1 MRPGISIILSPAD
14 RRRLEALVGDRNV
27 AQKHVWRARIVLH
40 SADGIGTNGIMRR
53 TGKSKTCV
61 WRWQER
67 FAQEGYDGL
76 LRDKT
81 RPSRIPPLGPEVAE
95 RVVALTLS
103 DPPAEAT
110 HWVAAMM
117 AKATGISVSSVQ
129 RIWRAHGLRPHR
141 VRQFKLSN
149 DPDFVAILRD
159 VVGLY
164 VDPPAHAIVLSV
176 DEKSQIQA
184 LDRTQPGLPMKKGR
198 LGTMTHDYKRHGTTC
213 PSHLFHL
220 SQKPWNFASPPDTL
234 SGMHKIIEIFA
245 DRAAL
250 HTEILALRQ
259 QVAVLKRKRPRPS
272 LRKAD
277 RVFWVI
283 LACLWPGWRHA
294 LVIVRPE
301 TVIGWHRKGFRLF
314 WTWKSRRG
322 KPGRPPVSREI
333 RYLVRR
339 MSRVNTRWGA
349 PRIHG
354 ELLKLG
360 FSISQAAVSKYM
372 VRYPSPPS
380 QSWRTFLTNH
390 ADCLASI
397 EFFVVPTATFH
408 LLFGFIVLH
417 HERRQIVHF
426 GVTANPTMAWVAQQI
441 REAFPWGTAPRYL
454 IRDRDGAYGQ
464 SFRPTVTA
472 MGVEEVVAAPRSPWQ
487 NPYVERLIGSVRRE
501 CLDHSI
507 ILNER
512 HLRRILGSYLDYY
525 HGSRTHL
532 SLGKD
537 TPDGRPVQPAGSG
550 TVVSLPKVGGLHHRY
565 ERLAA

>member
-1 MRPGISIILSPAD
+1 
-14 RRRLEALVGDRNV
+14 
-27 AQKHVWRARIVLH
+27 
-40 SADGIGTNGIMRR
+40 
-53 TGKSKTCV
+53 
-61 WRWQER
+61 
-67 FAQEGYDGL
+67 
-76 LRDKT
+76 
-81 RPSRIPPLGPEVAE
+81 
-95 RVVALTLS
+95 
-103 DPPAEAT
+103 
-110 HWVAAMM
+110 
-117 AKATGISVSSVQ
+117 
-129 RIWRAHGLRPHR
+129 
-141 VRQFKLSN
+141 
-149 DPDFVAILRD
+149 
-159 VVGLY
+159 
-164 VDPPAHAIVLSV
+164 
-176 DEKSQIQA
+176 
-184 LDRTQPGLPMKKGR
+184 
-198 LGTMTHDYKRHGTTC
+198 
-213 PSHLFHL
+213 
-220 SQKPWNFASPPDTL
+220 
-234 SGMHKIIEIFA
+234 MHKIIEIFA

-283 LACLWPGWRHA
+283 LSCLWPGWRHA
-294 LVIVRPE
+294 LAIVRPE

-333 RYLVRR
+333 RHLVRR
-339 MSRVNTRWGA
+339 MSRENTRWGA

-397 EFFVVPTATFH
+397 DFFVVPTATFH

-464 SFRPTVTA
+464 SFRSTVTA
-472 MGVEEVVAAPRSPWQ
+472 MGVEEVVTAP
-487 NPYVERLIGSVRRE
+487 VAKSV
-501 CLDHSI
+501 C
-507 ILNER
+507 
-512 HLRRILGSYLDYY
+512 G
-525 HGSRTHL
+525 
-532 SLGKD
+532 
-537 TPDGRPVQPAGSG
+537 TPDRQREARMPGPFDHPQRAAFAAHSWLIPRLLSRFKDPLVARQGHTGWTTRSAGRVRNGRFLAQGRRSASSLRTPRGLTTPARFRSIPLCGNADAAG
-550 TVVSLPKVGGLHHRY
+550 IRMPLHR
-565 ERLAA
+565 

>member
-1 MRPGISIILSPAD
+1 MEQVTIIGIDISKRSFQLHGATAEGKPVFGKKLSREKFPVFLSEAPPCLVVMEACGGAHYWGRQII
-14 RRRLEALVGDRNV
+14 ALG
-27 AQKHVWRARIVLH
+27 H
-40 SADGIGTNGIMRR
+40 
-53 TGKSKTCV
+53 TCK
-61 WRWQER
+61 
-67 FAQEGYDGL
+67 L
-76 LRDKT
+76 
-81 RPSRIPPLGPEVAE
+81 IPPIYVKPFL
-95 RVVALTLS
+95 
-103 DPPAEAT
+103 
-110 HWVAAMM
+110 
-117 AKATGISVSSVQ
+117 K
-129 RIWRAHGLRPHR
+129 
-141 VRQFKLSN
+141 RQKNDSN
-149 DPDFVAILRD
+149 DA
-159 VVGLY
+159 
-164 VDPPAHAIVLSV
+164 AAIV
-176 DEKSQIQA
+176 EAAQ
-184 LDRTQPGLPMKKGR
+184 R
-198 LGTMTHDYKRHGTTC
+198 C
-213 PSHLFHL
+213 PSHLYHL

-259 QVAVLKRKRPRPS
+259 QVAVLKRQRPRPS

-283 LACLWPGWRHA
+283 LSCLWPGWRHA

-314 WTWKSRRG
+314 WTWKWRRG
-322 KPGRPPVSREI
+322 KLGRPPVSREI
-333 RYLVRR
+333 RHLVRR
-339 MSRVNTRWGA
+339 MSRENTRWGA

-397 EFFVVPTATFH
+397 DFFVVPTATFH

-464 SFRPTVTA
+464 SFRSTVTA
-472 MGVEEVVAAPRSPWQ
+472 MGVEEVVTAPRSPWQ

>member
-1 MRPGISIILSPAD
+1 M
-14 RRRLEALVGDRNV
+14 
-27 AQKHVWRARIVLH
+27 
-40 SADGIGTNGIMRR
+40 
-53 TGKSKTCV
+53 
-61 WRWQER
+61 
-67 FAQEGYDGL
+67 
-76 LRDKT
+76 
-81 RPSRIPPLGPEVAE
+81 
-95 RVVALTLS
+95 
-103 DPPAEAT
+103 
-110 HWVAAMM
+110 
-117 AKATGISVSSVQ
+117 
-129 RIWRAHGLRPHR
+129 
-141 VRQFKLSN
+141 
-149 DPDFVAILRD
+149 
-159 VVGLY
+159 
-164 VDPPAHAIVLSV
+164 
-176 DEKSQIQA
+176 
-184 LDRTQPGLPMKKGR
+184 
-198 LGTMTHDYKRHGTTC
+198 TC

-283 LACLWPGWRHA
+283 LSCLWPGWRHA

-301 TVIGWHRKGFRLF
+301 TVIGWHRKAFRLF
-314 WTWKSRRG
+314 WTWKWRRR

-333 RYLVRR
+333 RDLVRR
-339 MSRVNTRWGA
+339 MSRENTRWGA

-397 EFFVVPTATFH
+397 DFFVVPTATFH

-426 GVTANPTMAWVAQQI
+426 GVTAKPDDGVGRTADPRGIPVGHGAAVPDPRPGRRI
-441 REAFPWGTAPRYL
+441 RAIVPL
-454 IRDRDGAYGQ
+454 DRDGDGRGRGRHGATE
-464 SFRPTVTA
+464 P
-472 MGVEEVVAAPRSPWQ
+472 VAKSVCGTPDRQREARMPGPFDHPQRAAFAAHSWLIPRLLSRFKDPLVARQGHPGWTTRSAGRVRNGRFLAQGRRSASSLRTPRGLTTPARIRSIPLCGNVDAAGIRMPLHRFAGTIRRNKHRDDRAHGRLQ
-487 NPYVERLIGSVRRE
+487 NPLAQNDVRAGE
-501 CLDHSI
+501 PS
-507 ILNER
+507 
-512 HLRRILGSYLDYY
+512 RRWEARWNKWKGQA
-525 HGSRTHL
+525 
-532 SLGKD
+532 
-537 TPDGRPVQPAGSG
+537 P
-550 TVVSLPKVGGLHHRY
+550 
-565 ERLAA
+565 

>member
-1 MRPGISIILSPAD
+1 
-14 RRRLEALVGDRNV
+14 
-27 AQKHVWRARIVLH
+27 
-40 SADGIGTNGIMRR
+40 
-53 TGKSKTCV
+53 
-61 WRWQER
+61 
-67 FAQEGYDGL
+67 
-76 LRDKT
+76 
-81 RPSRIPPLGPEVAE
+81 
-95 RVVALTLS
+95 
-103 DPPAEAT
+103 
-110 HWVAAMM
+110 
-117 AKATGISVSSVQ
+117 
-129 RIWRAHGLRPHR
+129 
-141 VRQFKLSN
+141 
-149 DPDFVAILRD
+149 
-159 VVGLY
+159 
-164 VDPPAHAIVLSV
+164 
-176 DEKSQIQA
+176 
-184 LDRTQPGLPMKKGR
+184 
-198 LGTMTHDYKRHGTTC
+198 
-213 PSHLFHL
+213 
-220 SQKPWNFASPPDTL
+220 
-234 SGMHKIIEIFA
+234 MHKIIEIFA

-259 QVAVLKRKRPRPS
+259 QVAVLKRQRPRPS

-283 LACLWPGWRHA
+283 LSCLWPGWRHA

-301 TVIGWHRKGFRLF
+301 TVIGWHRKAFRLF

-339 MSRVNTRWGA
+339 MSRENTRWGA

-397 EFFVVPTATFH
+397 DFFVVPTVTFH

-464 SFRPTVTA
+464 SFRSTVTA
-472 MGVEEVVAAPRSPWQ
+472 MGVEEVVTAPRSPWQ

-537 TPDGRPVQPAGSG
+537 TPDGRPVQSAGSG

>member
-1 MRPGISIILSPAD
+1 
-14 RRRLEALVGDRNV
+14 
-27 AQKHVWRARIVLH
+27 
-40 SADGIGTNGIMRR
+40 
-53 TGKSKTCV
+53 
-61 WRWQER
+61 
-67 FAQEGYDGL
+67 
-76 LRDKT
+76 
-81 RPSRIPPLGPEVAE
+81 
-95 RVVALTLS
+95 
-103 DPPAEAT
+103 
-110 HWVAAMM
+110 
-117 AKATGISVSSVQ
+117 
-129 RIWRAHGLRPHR
+129 
-141 VRQFKLSN
+141 
-149 DPDFVAILRD
+149 
-159 VVGLY
+159 
-164 VDPPAHAIVLSV
+164 
-176 DEKSQIQA
+176 
-184 LDRTQPGLPMKKGR
+184 
-198 LGTMTHDYKRHGTTC
+198 
-213 PSHLFHL
+213 
-220 SQKPWNFASPPDTL
+220 
-234 SGMHKIIEIFA
+234 MHKIIKIFA

-259 QVAVLKRKRPRPS
+259 QVGVLKRKRPRPL

-283 LACLWPGWRHA
+283 RSCLWPGWRHA

-339 MSRVNTRWGA
+339 MSRENTRWGA

-397 EFFVVPTATFH
+397 DFFVVPTATFH

-426 GVTANPTMAWVAQQI
+426 GVTA
-441 REAFPWGTAPRYL
+441 
-454 IRDRDGAYGQ
+454 
-464 SFRPTVTA
+464 
-472 MGVEEVVAAPRSPWQ
+472 SPWQ

-532 SLGKD
+532 SIGKD